1 MTSDIGRTAPA
12 TWSLALSGGGHRAA
26 LFALGSLLY
35 LADSEQNRQVT
46 SIASV
51 SGGSLTNGVLMCG
64 EDYNTMD
71 GTALRAATKNLIR
84 RCAWTGTVQGAWET
98 RLIIAGWVV
107 LALGGLFGLA
117 EWIWGM
123 WGLRAYGPLMML
135 VAAVLIVLLY
145 ESISRVA
152 AAILNRMFFDSRKLR
167 DVQPGIVQ
175 VLCASELQS
184 KLHLYLSPRFVYNRC
199 FSTAPTA
206 PGPIRLSTAV
216 QASACFP
223 PVFPTRRLRV
233 QKVGL
238 DKRPARRVWLCDGGV
253 YDNMGDEWARG
264 LWEHGG
270 DFALLGQ
277 PPDMLL
283 IVNASASGGFSKAPW
298 YNSVPILKDL
308 AAILA
313 ESDVMYKE
321 TTATRR
327 ADLYDQFD
335 LARLIAQDDSGQDG
349 SGQDGSGQ
357 TGSGQAGSGH
367 AGSGQAGSD
376 LVGKLPPQLGG
387 SLIHIATLATWPL
400 TVQQPPAGVPAE
412 RYAQVQSE
420 LEAFG
425 ENAALQQAR
434 DRSVAVK
441 TTLAALGVDDSTDL
455 LWHGYMLTMVNFA
468 VFEGHPWQPRG
479 RADFEKLVRDSRTK
493 P

>member
-1 MTSDIGRTAPA
+1 MTSDAGRAASP

-35 LADSEQNRQVT
+35 LADSRQNRQVT

-64 EDYNTMD
+64 EDYDEMD
-71 GTALRAATKNLIR
+71 GTALRAATRNLIR

-98 RLIIAGWVV
+98 RLVITGWVV

-152 AAILNRMFFDSRKLR
+152 AAILNRLFFDSRELR
-167 DVQPGIVQ
+167 QVQSGIVQ

-184 KLHLYLSPRFVYNRC
+184 KLHLYLSPKFVYNRC
-199 FSTAPTA
+199 FSTEPTA
-206 PGPIRLSTAV
+206 PGSIRLATAV

-223 PVFPTRRLRV
+223 PVFPTRRLGVR
-233 QKVGL
+233 KVGL

-264 LWEHGG
+264 LWQHGG
-270 DFALLGQ
+270 DYTLLGP

-308 AAILA
+308 VAIKA

-327 ADLYDQFD
+327 ADLYDQFN
-335 LARLIAQDDSGQDG
+335 LARLISQDG
-349 SGQDGSGQ
+349 SGG
-357 TGSGQAGSGH
+357 AGSGR
-367 AGSGQAGSD
+367 AGSGQGDSGLGGSD
-376 LVGKLPPQLGG
+376 LGDKLPPQLGG
-387 SLIHIATLATWPL
+387 SLIHIATMATWPL
-400 TVQQPPAGVPAE
+400 TAARPPGVPAE
-412 RYAQVQSE
+412 RYARVQSD
-420 LEAFG
+420 LEEFG
-425 ENAALQQAR
+425 QGAALKHAR

-441 TTLAALGVDDSTDL
+441 TTLAALGVQDSTDL
-455 LWHGYMLTMVNFA
+455 LWHGYLLTMVNFA
-468 VFEGHPWQPRG
+468 VFEDHPWRPLT
-479 RADFEKLVRDSRTK
+479 RADFEELVRESRK
-493 P
+493 A